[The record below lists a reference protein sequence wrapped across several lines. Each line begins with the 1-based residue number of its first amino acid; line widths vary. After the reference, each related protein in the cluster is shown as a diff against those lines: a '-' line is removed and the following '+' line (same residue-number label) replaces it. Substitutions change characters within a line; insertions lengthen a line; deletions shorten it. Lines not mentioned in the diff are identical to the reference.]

1 VVLQSGIRSY
11 LVRKECND
19 QWRKEFDQACAN
31 GGIEQSNLG
40 TNMERYISI
49 LLRFYNVNQDTGR
62 LMVAAKC
69 VLLNRDAILP
79 KIQDSV
85 EWNYRI
91 RALLSISLNAIK
103 VIPSL
108 PPATFLRLMEV
119 KIDPP

>member
-1 VVLQSGIRSY
+1 
-11 LVRKECND
+11 
-19 QWRKEFDQACAN
+19 
-31 GGIEQSNLG
+31 
-40 TNMERYISI
+40 MERYISI